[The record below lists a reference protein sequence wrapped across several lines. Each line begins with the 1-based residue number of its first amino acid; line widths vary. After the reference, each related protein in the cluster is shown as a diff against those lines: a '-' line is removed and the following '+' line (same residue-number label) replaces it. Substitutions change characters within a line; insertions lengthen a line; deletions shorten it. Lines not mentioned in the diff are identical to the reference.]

1 MRLSLKKLAKF
12 SILILFVSIVSFSA
26 GLGGSAVGYFIFD
39 NRGKNTIDKIVN
51 DVEVIEEE
59 SAIIDVAQNAS
70 DSVVSIVITKDVPVY
85 EEYFNENPFFPERIQ
100 NGTQEQKVGAGTGF
114 IVSSSGLIITNKHV
128 VSDEDASYTVFFN
141 NGDKYEAS
149 VLARDTLLDIAFIKI
164 DASNLQPLSL
174 GSSADLKVGQRV
186 IAIGN
191 SLGEFSNTV
200 SSGIISGLKRDI
212 IASDSTGVN
221 EELLNN
227 VLQTDAS
234 INPGNSGGPLLDI
247 KGNVIG
253 VNVAVATDA
262 ENIGFAIP
270 IDTVKDL
277 LERLNSE
284 GTIERPVLGVR
295 YIPIDESIQKANNL
309 DVSYGALIAKGQSST
324 QIAVIPGSPADK
336 AGLLEN
342 DIILEVDGVKVDS
355 ENTLQMLIQER
366 RFGDRVTLKIL
377 TKGKEKTIEVVLEK
391 F

>member
-39 NRGKNTIDKIVN
+39 DRGKNTIDKIVN

-295 YIPIDESIQKANNL
+295 YIPIDESIQKANSL